1 MTRDWLL
8 TLVVLFSPYLLAATG
23 AIVILAVTRRPAH
36 RDRVR
41 RTVEE
46 GPRRSRSDGGSD
58 RDAVCDE
65 LHLPC
70 ARRR

>member
-8 TLVVLFSPYLLAATG
+8 TLLVLFSPYLLAAIG

-36 RDRVR
+36 SDRVR

-46 GPRRSRSDGGSD
+46 DPRRSRSDGGSD
-58 RDAVCDE
+58 RDAASDE
-65 LHLPC
+65 IHLQ
-70 ARRR
+70 

>member
-8 TLVVLFSPYLLAATG
+8 TLLVLFSPYLLAATG
-23 AIVILAVTRRPAH
+23 AIVILAVTRRPAPS
-36 RDRVR
+36 DRVR

-46 GPRRSRSDGGSD
+46 DPRRGRAEGGGD
-58 RDAVCDE
+58 RDAASDE
-65 LHLPC
+65 LHPQG